1 MKRAVLIRTGILG
14 ALALVLLFLVLRG
27 TPGPEIA
34 DGSTAILE
42 ISGGYIEGPSSP
54 LLSRLSGRGKAPF
67 VGLLSSLAMLE
78 RDDRIATVVVHVK
91 SLQIGWG
98 KAEEVRAAI
107 QRLRAAGRKTI
118 AFLEVASFSPN
129 VEYFVASGAEE
140 IYVPPGASLPML
152 GLAAEHLY
160 LGGLFEKLG
169 VEIEVAKVGKF
180 KSAAES
186 IAEKQ
191 MSEPARLQAN
201 ALLDSTF
208 EHFVAGIAEGRGL
221 TVEQVERA
229 IDAGPVQIAELRELG
244 FLNGAKQLL
253 ELTDEIG
260 APVVSSDDYR
270 GVTAEEVGFDPV
282 AEFALIYGSGNVVS
296 GRGSSS
302 PTSDP
307 VFASETVSEALLD
320 AADDPRFD
328 ALILRIDSPGGSALA
343 SEMVAA
349 AIDRVRESGKP
360 IIASFSDVAA
370 SGGYYVAAGADAI
383 VAPALSITGSIG
395 VFALRPVIGDLLD
408 QVGIGV
414 EPFTRG
420 KHADF
425 YLSAKPLSPGASAR
439 LQSLVEETYELF
451 ISRVAQGR
459 GMTRESVMEVAQGRV
474 WSGAQAHEI
483 GLVDELGGL
492 RSAVTRARLAVGLA
506 EDADVALVPYPG
518 APTLADQLRELVGVE
533 LGSWLRASPLMVLVD
548 AAAPPSRALQRLA
561 AFVDAMPINQ
571 PLALAPALPD
581 IR

>member
-571 PLALAPALPD
+571 PLALAPVLPD